1 MQQYYPYLLTAVLLC
16 LAAGLLFALIRA
28 IRGPRLAD
36 RTDLDRDLIIISSC
50 MPLEGCVEAERQAI
64 ADYGPFRRC
73 YETPIGSTIGSHC
86 GPGTIGVVVARKSN
100 KKA

>member
-1 MQQYYPYLLTAVLLC
+1 M
-16 LAAGLLFALIRA
+16 
-28 IRGPRLAD
+28 
-36 RTDLDRDLIIISSC
+36 
-50 MPLEGCVEAERQAI
+50 EAERQAI

-86 GPGTIGVVVARKSN
+86 GPGTIGVVVARKSC